1 MRCEPPRGK
10 TSKYIHRFQKVIG
23 DALWHVESTYKCSA
37 GDLVSSLRGRR
48 ESDMYSGEYDE
59 AREYEEFGEN
69 TVDEYDNVATVDEIV
84 KFEARSQMGLG
95 RVRNDD
101 LRSQVNLNFRPNAQI
116 YVIKIVHRKL

>member
-1 MRCEPPRGK
+1 
-10 TSKYIHRFQKVIG
+10 
-23 DALWHVESTYKCSA
+23 
-37 GDLVSSLRGRR
+37 
-48 ESDMYSGEYDE
+48 MYSGEYDE

-101 LRSQVNLNFRPNAQI
+101 LRSQVNLNFRQNAQI
-116 YVIKIVHRKL
+116 YVIKIVHRKLRPIL